1 MDSGYHPPTIY
12 FPLVVHGAIM
22 IEPTE
27 TESLEELDTFIEVVK
42 EVVYE
47 AETDPDLLHKSPQRF
62 KVKRMDETKAAR
74 NPCLRG

>member
-1 MDSGYHPPTIY
+1 
-12 FPLVVHGAIM
+12 M